1 MSERATAAKQVREL
15 PRWIHEARAEL
26 ASLRE
31 RVKGPKL
38 AESTTKE
45 YERRAARLVALRESG
60 EPLDIAPMVKRERY
74 LWKAAGAWHFK
85 AKARE
90 ALTAANKVWN
100 SKEFASEGER
110 WKAWRSAVGKVE
122 KAREALEQWE
132 SLDFAASVDEE
143 RRRQA
148 NHKKRP
154 ATDSQLSRFFQVV
167 GSSKYRGAFLAMEFA
182 GARPAEFA
190 AGVRVEVAKQG
201 GAVGLRF
208 NIEGAKCREGVGQP
222 LRSVF
227 VPLPSEAGAE
237 VKQRYAELARMV
249 KECGRAGLVLKV
261 EKGETLTAGQ
271 KLSRAFSDFASKCG
285 GGDGPKLSAYSLRN
299 RFSAQAKASLSS
311 LEEVAQVLGHQSTE
325 TQKHYGRRQR
335 GGGRVSPVAVQVGA
349 GVEFEPVR
357 SHGRSRSGPS
367 VGNASRASPSA
378 TRKPPGPR

>member
-1 MSERATAAKQVREL
+1 MSERATAAKEVREL
-15 PRWIHEARAEL
+15 PAWIHAARDEL

-45 YERRAARLVALRESG
+45 YERRAARLIALRESG

-90 ALTAANKVWN
+90 ALNAADKVWK

-122 KAREALEQWE
+122 KAREALERWE

-148 NHKKRP
+148 NHKKKP

-167 GSSKYRGAFLAMEFA
+167 GASKYRPAFLAMEFA
-182 GARPAEFA
+182 GARPEEFA

-208 NIEGAKCREGVGQP
+208 VIEGAKCGDKKGQP
-222 LRSVF
+222 VRSVF
-227 VPLPSEAGAE
+227 VPVPSEAGDE
-237 VKQRYAELARMV
+237 VRQRYAELAKLV
-249 KECGRAGLVLKV
+249 KASGRAGLALKV
-261 EKGETLTAGQ
+261 EKGGTLTAGQ
-271 KLSRAFSDFASKCG
+271 KLSRSFSDFASKC

-349 GVEFEPVR
+349 GVQFEPVR

-378 TRKPPGPR
+378 SRKGPGGPR